1 MTPTD
6 LPRPSR
12 SAIGLLRGLRLTFA
26 VAAAVWLAT
35 PTICHADI
43 IDYQFSNATTVL
55 NNVPETIS
63 GLVSFCCSGEESYAV
78 IQLTGAAPYA
88 GTYYGGVADPFC
100 PASCPTFT
108 GGSDTFLASGPLGSL
123 RIRFAND
130 LSFGTDPLASVEIGS
145 VTDAAPTGVAVA
157 VATPIHYVFSN
168 ASTVLNGKSV
178 AITGGFTYDPLTRVE
193 GAIPDGFSPPI
204 TFTGPPTG
212 SCFFDTELMPLGNGI
227 FAECPPGGTQGTFFQ
242 FAHLLSSTADPLV
255 FVSQFPASGEAMGE
269 AVPISGGPLP
279 LPEPPSFALLSG
291 ALGLFLLCF
300 RAIRRAGQP
309 RPNQPEGA

>member
-26 VAAAVWLAT
+26 AVATAWLAT
-35 PTICHADI
+35 PTICHAEV
-43 IDYQFSNATTVL
+43 IDYRFSNATTVL
-55 NNVPETIS
+55 NGVPETIN
-63 GLVSFCCSGEESYAV
+63 GLVSFCCSGEEPYAV

-88 GTYYGGVADPFC
+88 GLYYAGVASGC
-100 PASCPTFT
+100 TSCVDST
-108 GGSDTFLASGPLGSL
+108 GGSDTFLAFGPGTL

-130 LSFGTDPLASVEIGS
+130 LSFGTDPLASVEING

-157 VATPIHYVFSN
+157 VATPIHYVFEN
-168 ASTVLNGKSV
+168 ASTVLRGTPES
-178 AITGGFTYDPLTRVE
+178 ITGGFTFDPLTLVE
-193 GAIPDGFSPPI
+193 YPIPDGFSPPI
-204 TFTGPPTG
+204 SFTGAPE
-212 SCFFDTELMPLGNGI
+212 SCFFDTELMPPGNHI
-227 FAECPPGGTQGTFFQ
+227 AAECPESIIGTTFQ

-255 FVSQFPASGEAMGE
+255 FVSGYPATGE
-269 AVPISGGPLP
+269 AVPISGGL
-279 LPEPPSFALLSG
+279 LPEPPSFALLGG
-291 ALGLFLLCF
+291 ALGLFLLSL